1 VTTRDEQRSPLRW
14 IKWVII
20 GVVAAVALFFGAI
33 FFYTEIIDDSPDELS
48 TADLDE
54 RLSGTAPTTAPSATA
69 APTTAPAGATAS
81 TAGGTATTPPAATG
95 DGIDGTWMATDAS
108 ELGYRVDEVLF
119 GVDNAAV
126 GRTNEVTGSLSA
138 NGTSVSEAEFV
149 VDMTTITSDD
159 ARRDGQYN
167 GRIMSTDEFP
177 TSTFTL
183 TAPIELGTIPAE
195 GEQITATATG
205 DLTLRGVTRPV
216 TFEVTAQLEG
226 GRIGVLGSIPIVF
239 ADYEI
244 PNPSFSGIETK
255 DEGVIE
261 FVLVFERA

>member
-1 VTTRDEQRSPLRW
+1 VSRRDEQRSPLRW

-20 GVVAAVALFFGAI
+20 GLVAVVALGYGAI
-33 FFYTEIIDDSPDELS
+33 FFYTEVLDDSPDALG

-54 RLSGTAPTTAPSATA
+54 RLSAPDPTTEPSATTESTA
-69 APTTAPAGATAS
+69 AAETASPTTSGAT
-81 TAGGTATTPPAATG
+81 TTQPAATS

-126 GRTNEVTGSLSA
+126 GRTNDVTGSLTIA
-138 NGTSVSEAEFV
+138 GTSVTDAEFV
-149 VDMTTITSDD
+149 VDMTTVESDD
-159 ARRDGQYN
+159 SRRDNQYN
-167 GRIMSTDEFP
+167 GRIMATDEFP

-183 TAPIELGTIPAE
+183 TSPIELGSIPGE
-195 GEQITATATG
+195 GEQITTTATG
-205 DLTLRGVTRPV
+205 NLTLRGVTQPV
-216 TFEVTAQLEG
+216 TFDVTAQVEG
-226 GRIGVLGSIPIVF
+226 DRIGVLGSIPIVF
-239 ADYEI
+239 ADYSI

-255 DEGVIE
+255 DEGLIE